1 MCSLIFIGII
11 SIVLTSILTV
21 NARVVKVGKF
31 TMMSDAHSRCVSLK
45 HWIFFTVYPSP
56 ESLKH
61 IERNYYRTAASLN
74 RYVSFFPTRGCDI
87 VPASTFVSK
96 HYSLILSSFSVIIF
110 LIFSKTVYFT

>member
-1 MCSLIFIGII
+1 MCSLIFIAII

-74 RYVSFFPTRGCDI
+74 RYV
-87 VPASTFVSK
+87 PASTFVSK

-110 LIFSKTVYFT
+110 LIFSKTVYLT